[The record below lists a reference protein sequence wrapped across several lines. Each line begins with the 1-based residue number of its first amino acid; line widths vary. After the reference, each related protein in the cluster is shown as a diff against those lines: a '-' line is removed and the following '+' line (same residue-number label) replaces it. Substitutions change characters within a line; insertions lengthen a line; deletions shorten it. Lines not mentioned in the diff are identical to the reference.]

1 MFLNL
6 DFYIISINDPVFS
19 FIYVSSLILLLYQG
33 VNMHEEIAFAITIVH
48 QL

>member
-6 DFYIISINDPVFS
+6 DFYIISINDPVLS
-19 FIYVSSLILLLYQG
+19 FTYVSSLILLLYQG